1 MKTKDKLIKLL
12 QKHRQMTVHEMSMM
26 LKVSRQYIHRVLSE
40 LESGGL
46 VIKTG
51 IAPKVYYTIA
61 EDINNAQEEII
72 SYEKERFL
80 NENYLLID
88 ALGNIKEGL
97 NGMKYW
103 CEKQNLQLSK
113 TIDEYILTRQKY
125 LAYANSN
132 GLISGLDKLK
142 STKGIDKIGV
152 DTLYYLDFY
161 AIERFG
167 KTRLG
172 TLMHYA
178 KQGQNKMLMKQI
190 AIEIKQRVLYL
201 IQEQKI
207 DAIAYVPPTI
217 NRKIQIMTELKK
229 LLDIQLPHVK
239 IEKIKTAIIIPQK
252 ALSKIYER
260 VANAQNTF
268 AIPSQQKYQHLL
280 IIDDAVGSGATINEI
295 AIKIKG
301 KNIAKEITGLAI
313 SGSFKGFDV
322 ISEL

>member
-12 QKHRQMTVHEMSMM
+12 QKHGQMTVHDMSMI

-40 LESGGL
+40 LENNGL

-61 EDINNAQEEII
+61 VNINTAQEEII

-80 NENYLLID
+80 NEHFLLID
-88 ALGNIKEGL
+88 ALGNIREGL

-125 LAYANSN
+125 LAYANTN

-152 DTLYYLDFY
+152 DALYYLDFY

-190 AIEIKQRVLYL
+190 VSEIKQRILYL
-201 IQEQKI
+201 IHEHKI

-229 LLDIQLPHVK
+229 LLDIQLPQVK

-268 AIPSQQKYQHLL
+268 AIPSQQKHQHLL

-295 AIKIKG
+295 ALKIKAKG
-301 KNIAKEITGLAI
+301 LAKEITGLAI
-313 SGSFKGFDV
+313 SGSYKGFDV